1 MKAIEM
7 ANAVCNKIH
16 LGSEI
21 SIRSKKVISH
31 ENVKA
36 YVIGFYPSFILTENE
51 NGFAECFLYYDV
63 WAMLNGGAALE
74 ERSDEI

>member
-1 MKAIEM
+1 MNAVEM

-16 LGSEI
+16 LGSEL
-21 SIRSKKVISH
+21 SVQSKKGATH
-31 ENVKA
+31 EKIKTCV
-36 YVIGFYPSFILTENE
+36 VGFYPSFILTENE

-74 ERSDEI
+74 ERDDE